1 MKSIN
6 NEQID
11 VVINSVMINIS
22 KDIHKDFQDKLEEIP
37 EEYKNNPYLYGELCA
52 SFAINKAS
60 MIISEVL
67 KELLV
72 D

>member
-1 MKSIN
+1 ML
-6 NEQID
+6 D
-11 VVINSVMINIS
+11 IS
-22 KDIHKDFQDKLEEIP
+22 KDIHKDFQDKLNEIP
-37 EEYKNNPYLYGELCA
+37 DEYKNNPYSYGELCA

-67 KELLV
+67 KELLI

>member
-11 VVINSVMINIS
+11 TVVNSVMINIS
-22 KDIHKDFQDKLEEIP
+22 KNIHKDLENELKEIP
-37 EEYKNNPYLYGELCA
+37 EEYKNNPYTYGELCA
-52 SFAINKAS
+52 SFAINKAG
-60 MIISEVL
+60 IVLSEVL

>member
-1 MKSIN
+1 MKTINKNEIDTVVNSIML
-6 NEQID
+6 D
-11 VVINSVMINIS
+11 IS
-22 KDIHKDFQDKLEEIP
+22 KDIHKDFQDKLNEIP
-37 EEYKNNPYLYGELCA
+37 GEYKNNPYSYGELCA

-67 KELLV
+67 KELLI